1 MQVVGEN
8 NWIKLWEIDT
18 TEKFLKNDIS
28 FSHSKKYHLPRF
40 SYELNNGRNILKDYL
55 KKTDSRFRKDI
66 INYENGN
73 LEKSSNVNVELV
85 VNNNNNILIP
95 VYFQKKENISGVN
108 YEFIE

>member
-73 LEKSSNVNVELV
+73 LEKSRNVKVELV
-85 VNNNNNILIP
+85 VNNNILIP